1 MLKVGI
7 VGCGKIADAHAA
19 QLQRIPR
26 NEIVGVCDRELL
38 MAQQLQERFPIKAA
52 YRDLNDLLDQGR
64 PDVVHITTP
73 PQSHFEIAKTCLNRG
88 CHVYVEK
95 PFTVNAAE
103 AEALIGL
110 AREKGLKITAG
121 HDDQFRPATRRMRS
135 LVKSGYL
142 GEGPLHME
150 SYYGYEIARSGYAGA
165 LLGDKNHWV
174 RSLPGRLLHNIISHG
189 IARIAEF
196 MTTDSP
202 TVVAYG
208 FTSPLLRSMGETEI
222 IDELRVIIAEEE
234 RVTAYFTFSSQM
246 KPSLHQLRAYGS
258 KNALVLDQDQETVI
272 KISGKKLK
280 SYAETFFPPV
290 ALAKQYVK
298 ATFTNLRLF
307 AKNEFHMKDGMKQL
321 IAEFYQAIEGGP
333 DPIPYHE
340 IVRTARIMDS
350 IFAQIESRRLENVNR
365 PLYAASGRDSGQE
378 VLSK

>member
-1 MLKVGI
+1 
-7 VGCGKIADAHAA
+7 
-19 QLQRIPR
+19 
-26 NEIVGVCDRELL
+26 
-38 MAQQLQERFPIKAA
+38 
-52 YRDLNDLLDQGR
+52 
-64 PDVVHITTP
+64 
-73 PQSHFEIAKTCLNRG
+73 
-88 CHVYVEK
+88 
-95 PFTVNAAE
+95 
-103 AEALIGL
+103 
-110 AREKGLKITAG
+110 
-121 HDDQFRPATRRMRS
+121 
-135 LVKSGYL
+135 
-142 GEGPLHME
+142 ME

-202 TVVAYG
+202 TVIAYG

-234 RVTAYFTFSSQM
+234 RITAYFTFSSQM

-280 SYAETFFPPV
+280 SYAETFLPPMT
-290 ALAKQYVK
+290 LAKQYVK
-298 ATFTNLRLF
+298 ATFTNLGLF
-307 AKNEFHMKDGMKQL
+307 AWNEFHMKDGMKQL
-321 IAEFYQAIEGGP
+321 IAEFYQAIERRP

-350 IFAQIESRRLENVNR
+350 IFTQIESRRLENLNR
-365 PLYAASGRDSGQE
+365 PLYECALGQE
-378 VLSK
+378 MFKQVNHERQTNDSIEISVKGKWMTVPALRVDDNFLIVKGSWVKTAVVEAEEWLESEIADPNPTFASSRRNTGEA

>member
-1 MLKVGI
+1 VLKVGI

-95 PFTVNAAE
+95 PFTVNAGE

-280 SYAETFFPPV
+280 SYAETFFPPIT
-290 ALAKQYVK
+290 LAKQYVK

-365 PLYAASGRDSGQE
+365 PLYAASGRE